1 LNESRQEVEKIDSK
15 ENFIRLLQQYQNLV
29 FSICLKLT
37 GDYFAAEDLT
47 QETFLSAYQHL
58 ESFDGQAEKAW
69 ICRIAS
75 NKCTDYL
82 RAVSRRAVPVEEEEL
97 HSAAGVTKEE
107 PLGLVLN
114 RELLLEL
121 KTACEA
127 LKSPYREIALAH
139 YVEGKAAGEIAVCQ
153 DISLN
158 TVKTRIYRAR
168 EMLKKSIG
176 KEMLKS

>member
-1 LNESRQEVEKIDSK
+1 MEKIDSK
-15 ENFIRLLQQYQNLV
+15 ENFIRLLRQYQNLV

-58 ESFDGQAEKAW
+58 ETFNGQAEKAW

-82 RAVSRRAVPVEEEEL
+82 RAAARRAVPVEEEEL

-107 PLGLVLN
+107 PLGQVLN

-127 LKSPYREIALAH
+127 LNPPYREIAVAH
-139 YVEGKAAGEIAVCQ
+139 YVEGKPAGEIATEQ
-153 DISLN
+153 DISLS

-176 KEMLKS
+176 KEMLKE